1 MITLYS
7 ENYKDR
13 LINIGKQY
21 DQNFETKFLVDNYK
35 IYLYVEED
43 EIVGFLITEE
53 TIDESNIVLLYVDK
67 NSRRQKIASYLLD
80 YFISDKT
87 FSKERILLEVSSNN
101 QAAINLYDK
110 FGFKTINVRKK
121 YYKDG
126 SDALIMER
134 MVLHE

>member
-1 MITLYS
+1 MIMVYN
-7 ENYKDR
+7 ENYKER

-21 DQNFETKFLVDNYK
+21 DLDFENKFLIDSYI
-35 IYLYVEED
+35 IYLYVENNE
-43 EIVGFLITEE
+43 VLGFLIIEE
-53 TIDESNIVLLYVDK
+53 TIDESGIVLLYVDK

-87 FSKERILLEVSSNN
+87 FTKARILLEVSNN
-101 QAAINLYDK
+101 NEAAINLYDK